1 LVRGRLTNRDDLM
14 SIQQQVKEWRQHIH
28 QHPEFGF
35 EEVQTSKMVAD
46 KLEEF
51 GIEVHRNIG
60 KTGVVGVLKCGN
72 SDRSIGLRADMD
84 ALHVTEQNVFKHA
97 STYEGVMHAC
107 GHDGHTSMLLG
118 AAHELARTRDFDGTV
133 YFIFQ
138 PGEEHGLGAKAMI
151 ADGLFSRWNIDAIY
165 AMHNL
170 PGIPEGHFVTR
181 PGSIMASESSFEID
195 IIATGGHAAMPHMS
209 TDPIV
214 VGAQVVT
221 AMQTIVSRNLSA
233 IHETAVISI
242 TEFTTNGTVNVIP
255 SKVNIKGDTRS
266 FTDEALAK
274 IEAAIERIVKGQCI
288 SAGVDYK
295 YHFNNSFLSTINSP
309 KHTTK
314 AARAAKSV
322 AGEDKVN
329 ASCEPFTISEDF
341 SFMLR
346 EVDGCYILVGNGEG
360 ECGGTALHNPLYD
373 FNDKILM
380 LGVRYWQALVEQELH
395 F

>member
-1 LVRGRLTNRDDLM
+1 MT
-14 SIQQQVKEWRQHIH
+14 IEQQVIEWRQHIH

-107 GHDGHTSMLLG
+107 GHDGHTAMLLG

-274 IEAAIERIVKGQCI
+274 IDAAIERIVKGQCI

-295 YHFNNSFLSTINSP
+295 YRFNNSFLSTINSP
-309 KHTTK
+309 QHTAN

-346 EVDGCYILVGNGEG
+346 EVDGCYILVGNGMG
-360 ECGGTALHNPLYD
+360 ECGGMALHNPQYD

-380 LGVRYWQALVEQELH
+380 PGVRYWQALVEQELN